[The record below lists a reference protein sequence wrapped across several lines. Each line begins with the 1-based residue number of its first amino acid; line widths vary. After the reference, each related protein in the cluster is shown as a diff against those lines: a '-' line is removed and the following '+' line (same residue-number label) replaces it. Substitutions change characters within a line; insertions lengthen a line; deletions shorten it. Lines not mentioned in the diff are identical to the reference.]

1 MMDLLLEGM
10 VSVNIERTKL
20 AWMLGR
26 GVRWKPGE
34 PLKLLFAG
42 YMGAGNMGSDV
53 RVEEMLRQVRR
64 VLGEDRV
71 RATVMTFEPFRTKN
85 CFGDAVQVRLPD
97 MFPPFLYKEVRK
109 HHGVVACEGSMFKS
123 KFADALTAMM
133 IGSLG
138 IAAAENKLSIG
149 YGGDADKMHPALQK
163 MTRRYCR
170 TSLVIPR
177 NTESQATLSGLGV
190 PTELGT
196 DTAWTFTPK
205 PPEVGRK
212 LLTDAGWDGKTPVLI
227 VCPINPFFWPV
238 RASVAKL
245 IARTTTGAYRKS
257 HYRGPYFHNSGPEVD
272 ANFAR
277 YLNAIADAV
286 NVFKSRHRV
295 FPVMVATERLDAAA
309 ARQIAAKT
317 GGAPVFSSDDL
328 DIYTIV
334 SLLRCADLMV
344 SSRYHGIVT
353 SMPALVP
360 SAGVSMDE
368 RIRNNMIERGQTHL
382 LFTVDDPELSEK
394 LVVAMETLARDA
406 DAIREG
412 IGRTVVRNLKVM
424 SKMGFYFERQTHLI
438 YPEFPVRSGVHGWE
452 EYLPE
457 LNPGLRKLVEKYE
470 SAAEPVPSAVV
481 GAAAEARRDA
491 QKAGTIL

>member
-1 MMDLLLEGM
+1 MMDLLLEAW
-10 VSVNIERTKL
+10 VSANIERAKL
-20 AWMLGR
+20 SWMLG
-26 GVRWKPGE
+26 GGTRWKPGE
-34 PLKLLFAG
+34 PLALLFAG

-64 VLGEDRV
+64 VLGEERV
-71 RATVMTFEPFRTKN
+71 RATVMTFDPARTKN
-85 CFGDAVQVRLPD
+85 CFGNAAQIRLPD
-97 MFPPFLYKEVRK
+97 VFPPFLYREVRK
-109 HHGVVACEGSMFKS
+109 QHGVVACEGSMFKS
-123 KFADALTAMM
+123 KFANALTAMM

-149 YGGDADKMHPALQK
+149 YGGDADKMDPALQK
-163 MTRRYCR
+163 MTRRYCK

-177 NTESQATLSGLGV
+177 NVESQATLSGLGV

-196 DTAWTFTPK
+196 DTAWTFTPH

-238 RASVAKL
+238 KASVAKL
-245 IARTTTGAYRKS
+245 IARKTVGAYKSS
-257 HYRGPYFHNSGPEVD
+257 HYRGPYFHNAGPEVD
-272 ANFAR
+272 AKYAR
-277 YLNAIADAV
+277 YTGAIAEAMKA
-286 NVFKSRHRV
+286 FKKRHRV
-295 FPVMVATERLDAAA
+295 FPVLVATERLDADACRIIA
-309 ARQIAAKT
+309 KQI

-368 RIRNNMIERGQTHL
+368 RIRNNMIERGQTNL
-382 LFTVDDPELSEK
+382 LLTVDDPQLSEK
-394 LVVAMETLARDA
+394 LVEAMETLLRDG
-406 DAIREG
+406 DAIRDG
-412 IGRTVVRNLKVM
+412 IGRTVMRNLKM
-424 SKMGFYFERQTHLI
+424 MARMGVYFEQQTHLI
-438 YPEFPVRSGVHGWE
+438 YPEFPVRSGIHSWE

-457 LNPGLRKLVEKYE
+457 LNPALRKLVERYDATE
-470 SAAEPVPSAVV
+470 EPAASRMPVQSERGNSHQA
-481 GAAAEARRDA
+481 GA
-491 QKAGTIL
+491 